1 MKNLSFAVRV
11 LALALGVLVTQSCE
25 EADTPHGHYHGDRYD
40 DHPRYAPD
48 HEYSEGRYR
57 PPDHEYSEGRYGP
70 PDADRRR
77 GGYDEED
84 EDRQPSIV
92 IPVPAY

>member
-1 MKNLSFAVRV
+1 MKNLSLAVRV
-11 LALALGVLVTQSCE
+11 LALALGALVTQSCE
-25 EADTPHGHYHGDRYD
+25 EADTPHGHYHGNRYD

-57 PPDHEYSEGRYGP
+57 Q

-84 EDRQPSIV
+84 EDEGRQPSIV
-92 IPVPAY
+92 VPVPGY